1 MKHIARS
8 FLVAA
13 AATVSLSAQSLITGP
28 SSSQT
33 PYLTP
38 TAPGWS
44 STSILT
50 VGDAIGGYQMVGI
63 PDGLGAFSNG
73 DGTMTVL
80 ANHELGNT
88 SGTIRGHGAIGAF
101 VSKRHCGT
109 YGAHMPCE

>member
-1 MKHIARS
+1 MKNIARS

-50 VGDAIGGYQMVGI
+50 VGDAIGGYQ
-63 PDGLGAFSNG
+63 
-73 DGTMTVL
+73 
-80 ANHELGNT
+80 
-88 SGTIRGHGAIGAF
+88 IG
-101 VSKRHCGT
+101 RHPRRPWRFQQWRR
-109 YGAHMPCE
+109 HDDRPR